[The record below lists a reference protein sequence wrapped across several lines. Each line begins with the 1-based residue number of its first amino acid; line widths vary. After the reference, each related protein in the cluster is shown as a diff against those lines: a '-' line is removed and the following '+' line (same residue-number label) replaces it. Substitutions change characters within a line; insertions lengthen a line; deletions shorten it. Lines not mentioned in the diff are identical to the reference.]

1 MRLDAVMVLGK
12 ELRRDPERARRE
24 LLARSVAAVVALRD
38 GARRVLT
45 VEARLR
51 GQAVSGSALVV
62 EALLARGVRPEQ
74 ILQRERSRSTREEA
88 MMARALCETHNLG
101 RLGVITAHYHLPR
114 ARALFDEHFSP
125 GQVEL
130 FTPESFAQRATAEER
145 AVLIAATP
153 TAQTLAEEGRAEAVL
168 FTLARALRPLPDAL
182 RFGLEVRAGA
192 LLRRSDRGA

>member
-1 MRLDAVMVLGK
+1 MRLDVVMVLGK

-24 LLARSVAAVVALRD
+24 LLARSVAAVVALRE

-51 GQAVSGSALVV
+51 GQAESGSALVV
-62 EALLARGVRPEQ
+62 EALLARGVRPDQ
-74 ILQRERSRSTREEA
+74 ILQREQSRSTREEA
-88 MMARALCETHNLG
+88 MMAQALCAEHKLG

-130 FTPESFAQRATAEER
+130 FTPETFAQRATPDER
-145 AVLIAATP
+145 ALIFAATP
-153 TAQTLAEEGRAEAVL
+153 TAPTLAEEARAEAVL
-168 FTLARALRPLPDAL
+168 FTLARVLSPLPDAL

-192 LLRRSDRGA
+192 LLRRADG